1 MHGPTDRHKR
11 RENPRQPVV
20 VIAAKEQRGERTIG
34 GVGQNGRDRGGGKRE
49 RDAINRNEFKIQES
63 NVRNPGCN
71 LFSDPRINGRLHAQ
85 HRTIRNGRRF
95 GFQNINDSIPPAIS
109 CNYSASG
116 LVSRFK
122 HENRAR
128 RAHSRQESEF
138 HWKFA
143 WIGFSL
149 SSLSHHSFFSFLF
162 FFFFFFILF
171 RGNFPLVFRFRWT
184 KSLQERGLS
193 GAHREYRHASFALI
207 PARHVVRIKYKSN
220 SLPNC
225 QAALLYEY
233 SNACARNSDRFKAEI
248 AGRLSLFS
256 EYQNFQLF
264 SLTLLVNRREVSILV
279 VDGWNCLK
287 SAIKV
292 TSNGT
297 LTSNEIFFRLVSMA
311 FCSIESL
318 LPKQVIFQICSSMND
333 RVALK

>member
-20 VIAAKEQRGERTIG
+20 VIATKEQRGERTIG

-143 WIGFSL
+143 
-149 SSLSHHSFFSFLF
+149 
-162 FFFFFFILF
+162 
-171 RGNFPLVFRFRWT
+171 
-184 KSLQERGLS
+184 
-193 GAHREYRHASFALI
+193 
-207 PARHVVRIKYKSN
+207 
-220 SLPNC
+220 
-225 QAALLYEY
+225 
-233 SNACARNSDRFKAEI
+233 
-248 AGRLSLFS
+248 
-256 EYQNFQLF
+256 
-264 SLTLLVNRREVSILV
+264 
-279 VDGWNCLK
+279 
-287 SAIKV
+287 
-292 TSNGT
+292 
-297 LTSNEIFFRLVSMA
+297 
-311 FCSIESL
+311 
-318 LPKQVIFQICSSMND
+318 
-333 RVALK
+333 